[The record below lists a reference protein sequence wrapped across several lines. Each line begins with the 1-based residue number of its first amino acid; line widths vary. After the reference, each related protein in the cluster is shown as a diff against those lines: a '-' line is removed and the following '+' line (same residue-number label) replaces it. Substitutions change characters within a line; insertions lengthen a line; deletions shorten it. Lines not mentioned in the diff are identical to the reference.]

1 MTARTIHLVDDDD
14 ALREALT
21 ERLEGTGLTV
31 HAYDRAAAFLDVMDD
46 VAPGEI
52 VLSDVFMPGM
62 TGLEM
67 LDALSAAGSR
77 APVVFMTGFGDVP
90 LAVDAMAR
98 GAVTFLEKPVTAA
111 ALDQALS
118 AAFEAARAPVAAE
131 GLSAL
136 STRERDVLAAG
147 SRREAVKET
156 AAQMGVSPK
165 TVENHRAN
173 LRAKLGVAS
182 FKEAVA
188 IWLAATPEE
197 QAGP

>member
-1 MTARTIHLVDDDD
+1 MTTQTVHLVDDDD

-21 ERLEGTGLTV
+21 ERLRGTGLAV
-31 HAYDRAAAFLDVMDD
+31 KAYDRAAAFLDVMDA
-46 VAPGEI
+46 VEPGEI

-77 APVVFMTGFGDVP
+77 APVIFMTGFGDVP
-90 LAVDAMAR
+90 LAVDAMSR

-111 ALDQALS
+111 ALDHALKT
-118 AAFEAARAPVAAE
+118 AFEAAASVPAAT
-131 GLSAL
+131 GLDSLSA
-136 STRERDVLAAG
+136 RERDVLAAG
-147 SRREAVKET
+147 ARGEAVKET
-156 AAQMGVSPK
+156 ARLMDVSPK

-173 LRAKLGVAS
+173 IRAKLGGGS

-188 IWLAATPEE
+188 AWRASGQEA
-197 QAGP
+197 